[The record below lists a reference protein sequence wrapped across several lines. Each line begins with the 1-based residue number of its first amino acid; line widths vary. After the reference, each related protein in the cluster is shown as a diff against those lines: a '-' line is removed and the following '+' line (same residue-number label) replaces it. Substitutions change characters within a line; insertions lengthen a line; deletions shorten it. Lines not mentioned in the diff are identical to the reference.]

1 MIRKIVIITIL
12 ALFAFGPLK
21 AQETNEIQD
30 TNRIVAPPV
39 MDSAM
44 YMKNIFSVLEENGPA
59 SNKVRIEQS
68 SVIVAAFNSHIEQ
81 SSKKKINGYRIRIY
95 FNNSQFARNESGTV
109 ASQFASGY
117 PGIPVYRTYTNPYFK
132 VTVGDFRTKSEAIK
146 LLKAIDMQFHSA
158 FVVREIINFP
168 PL

>member
-1 MIRKIVIITIL
+1 MMRKILVIAIL
-12 ALFAFGPLK
+12 ALFTFESLK
-21 AQETNEIQD
+21 AQETNTVLD
-30 TNRIVAPPV
+30 TNRIIAPPV

-44 YMKNIFSVLEENGPA
+44 YMKNIFSVLEEQGPA
-59 SNKVRIEQS
+59 SNKVKIEQS
-68 SVIVAAFNSHIEQ
+68 SVLVAAFNSHIEQ
-81 SSKKKINGYRIRIY
+81 SSKKKINGFRIRIY
-95 FNNSQFARNESGTV
+95 FNNNQFARNESGTV

>member
-1 MIRKIVIITIL
+1 MRKIVIITIL
-12 ALFAFGPLK
+12 SLFAFGSLK
-21 AQETNEIQD
+21 AQETNAIQD
-30 TNRIVAPPV
+30 TNRIIAPPV

-44 YMKNIFSVLEENGPA
+44 YMKNIFSVLAEQGPA
-59 SNKVRIEQS
+59 SNKVIIEQS
-68 SVIVAAFNSHIEQ
+68 SVLEAAFNSHIEK

-95 FNNSQFARNESGTV
+95 FNNKQFARNESGTV